1 MKNLIVF
8 MMAILLFNVS
18 YASNF
23 DINEFTNALSKFDNE
38 FISSEDY
45 SGIVGD
51 IQNGN
56 FNFDYKKIFTGVSKV
71 FSKKACT
78 KYLNRL

>member
-23 DINEFTNALSKFDNE
+23 DINEFTNPSDIDGLHYDETGHKIIAEKLAE
-38 FISSEDY
+38 FIK
-45 SGIVGD
+45 
-51 IQNGN
+51 NN
-56 FNFDYKKIFTGVSKV
+56 
-71 FSKKACT
+71 
-78 KYLNRL
+78 